1 MVLWQFHCDLHI
13 CLTCIG
19 TAAYPDIHAMGV
31 CRAFQEGARKRLLEC
46 HCISTQPCPSWTAT
60 YHCQSLHCSKSTPG
74 SALFPGHDI
83 SVLCCAVLCCAVL
96 CCAVLC
102 CAVLCCAVLCCAV
115 QRNAVQYGIPLSQG
129 KVVCHTVLCCSVA
142 LCSMSRHSMLRCTLS
157 SFGSVLLKSLL
168 SFCTGSRPG
177 SRSLVYFQDVAGGC
191 TLLVTTEGGR
201 QADGAAAE
209 WSANPCFCHGHAL
222 GR

>member
-1 MVLWQFHCDLHI
+1 MPWVCVGPSKKVQEKGFWSATVSARSLAPAGQQPTIVKAYIAVSQHLVLPSFL
-13 CLTCIG
+13 
-19 TAAYPDIHAMGV
+19 AMTSV
-31 CRAFQEGARKRLLEC
+31 CCAVLCCAVLC
-46 HCISTQPCPSWTAT
+46 CA
-60 YHCQSLHCSKSTPG
+60 
-74 SALFPGHDI
+74 
-83 SVLCCAVLCCAVL
+83 VLCCAVLCCAVL